1 MPTGKLATILTIG
14 AGVAAGVLFVVA
26 FLKARPATATAGN
39 VSAVPPTPATSS
51 SVAAPLYD
59 VLAGV
64 GGLTPLQEHPDTAG
78 TSIAPTN
85 PT

>member
-1 MPTGKLATILTIG
+1 MSEGPKLATVLTIA
-14 AGVAAGVLFVVA
+14 AGVAAGVLIAVA
-26 FLKARPATATAGN
+26 FLKARPKTAPN

-51 SVAAPLYD
+51 SVAGPLYD
-59 VLAGV
+59 VLNGV
-64 GGLTPLQEHPDTAG
+64 GGVTPVQEHPDTDG

>member
-14 AGVAAGVLFVVA
+14 AGVAAGLLFVVA
-26 FLKARPATATAGN
+26 FLKARPATTTAGN
-39 VSAVPPTPATSS
+39 VSAVPPTAATSS

-59 VLAGV
+59 VLSGV
-64 GGLTPLQEHPDTAG
+64 GGLTPVQEHPDTDG

>member
-1 MPTGKLATILTIG
+1 MPTGKLVTVLVIG
-14 AGVAAGVLFVVA
+14 AGVAAGILFAVA
-26 FLKARPATATAGN
+26 FLKARPNTTGN

-59 VLAGV
+59 VLSGV
-64 GGLTPLQEHPDTAG
+64 GGLTPVQSHPDTDG

-85 PT
+85 PP

>member
-1 MPTGKLATILTIG
+1 MPTGKLATVLTIA
-14 AGVAAGVLFVVA
+14 AGVAAGLLFVVA

-59 VLAGV
+59 VLSGV
-64 GGLTPLQEHPDTAG
+64 GGLTPVQEHPDTDG

>member
-1 MPTGKLATILTIG
+1 MPTGKLVTVLTIA
-14 AGVAAGVLFVVA
+14 AGVAAGIMFAVA
-26 FLKARPATATAGN
+26 FLKARPSTAGN

-59 VLAGV
+59 VLSGV
-64 GGLTPLQEHPDTAG
+64 GGLTPVQEHPDTDG